1 MKKFALALATAAA
14 LGLAAP
20 AMATSGNAQAPALKL
35 AQADVKVRVDS
46 GRRVNKKVVV
56 RHHRDRHRGW
66 YKRDRGCKTV
76 TIKTRS
82 GNRVVVK
89 KIKRCR

>member
-56 RHHRDRHRGW
+56 RHDRGRHRGW

>member
-1 MKKFALALATAAA
+1 MRKFALALATAAA
-14 LGLAAP
+14 LGFAAP
-20 AMATSGNAQAPALKL
+20 AMAASGNTQAPAVKF
-35 AQADVKVRVDS
+35 AQADVKVKVDS
-46 GRRVNKKVVV
+46 GKRKKKVVV
-56 RHHRDRHRGW
+56 RHDRGRHLGW

-76 TIKTRS
+76 TVKTRS

>member
-1 MKKFALALATAAA
+1 MRKFALALATAAA

-20 AMATSGNAQAPALKL
+20 AMAASGNAQAPAVKL
-35 AQADVKVRVDS
+35 AQAYVKVRVDS
-46 GRRVNKKVVV
+46 GARVKKTVVV
-56 RHHRDRHRGW
+56 RHDRGRHRGW
-66 YKRDRGCKTV
+66 HKRDRGCKTV

-89 KIKRCR
+89 RIKRCR

>member
-1 MKKFALALATAAA
+1 MRKFALALATTAA

-20 AMATSGNAQAPALKL
+20 AMAASGNAQAPAVKL

-46 GRRVNKKVVV
+46 GARVNKKVVV
-56 RHHRDRHRGW
+56 RHDRGRHRGW

>member
-1 MKKFALALATAAA
+1 MRKFALALATAAA

-20 AMATSGNAQAPALKL
+20 AMAASGNAQAPAVKL

-46 GRRVNKKVVV
+46 GTRVNKKVVV
-56 RHHRDRHRGW
+56 RHDRGRHRGW

-89 KIKRCR
+89 KIRRCR

>member
-20 AMATSGNAQAPALKL
+20 AMATSGNVQAPALKL

-56 RHHRDRHRGW
+56 RHDRGRHRGW

-82 GNRVVVK
+82 GNRVVIK